1 MVRVIA
7 AAVAVLA
14 LGVKPALAAE
24 VKYFDVPHG
33 AHPHDVAPAPDG
45 TVWYTAQSQGA
56 IGILDPK
63 TGRTTQIS
71 LGAGAAPHGVIVGPD
86 RAAWVTEGGRNA
98 IARVDPAT
106 RAVKLFPLP
115 ANFPHANLNTATF
128 DRKGILWFTGQ
139 NGVYGRVDPASGKVD
154 AWKAPKGPG
163 PYGITTTPNGE
174 VWYASLAGDYIAKID
189 TVSGDAMVVPP
200 PKAGVGPRRI
210 WSDSKG
216 LLWVSFWHTGEVG
229 RFDPIAKTWK
239 VWALPKSG
247 AGCYAV
253 YVDDKDKVWLSD
265 FLADA
270 IVRFDPVSEKFESF
284 RSDKR
289 GASVRQLLGRPGE
302 IWGAESGTDRLVVV
316 RD

>member
-1 MVRVIA
+1 
-7 AAVAVLA
+7 
-14 LGVKPALAAE
+14 
-24 VKYFDVPHG
+24 
-33 AHPHDVAPAPDG
+33 
-45 TVWYTAQSQGA
+45 
-56 IGILDPK
+56 
-63 TGRTTQIS
+63 
-71 LGAGAAPHGVIVGPD
+71 
-86 RAAWVTEGGRNA
+86 
-98 IARVDPAT
+98 
-106 RAVKLFPLP
+106 
-115 ANFPHANLNTATF
+115 
-128 DRKGILWFTGQ
+128 
-139 NGVYGRVDPASGKVD
+139 
-154 AWKAPKGPG
+154 
-163 PYGITTTPNGE
+163 
-174 VWYASLAGDYIAKID
+174 
-189 TVSGDAMVVPP
+189 MVVPP